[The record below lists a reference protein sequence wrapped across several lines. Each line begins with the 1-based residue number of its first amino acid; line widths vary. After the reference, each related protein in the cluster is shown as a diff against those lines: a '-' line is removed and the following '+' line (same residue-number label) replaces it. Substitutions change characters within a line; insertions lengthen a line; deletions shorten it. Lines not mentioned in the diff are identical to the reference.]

1 MYPIERLNQIE
12 AMCYHTSLDVK
23 QAALESR
30 YQAQMPEGKVWEAVI
45 HANAYSDPAWPVVTA
60 GKSYAFSLLRWG
72 LIPGWAKTEQDAA
85 KLRTMTINCRY
96 ETMYEKPSFRGAAGA
111 GRRCLIPV
119 SGFFEWHTEGKKK
132 YPFYIHPIRQDIVSI
147 AGLWDEW
154 ADPATGELHGTYT
167 MLTQP
172 ANELMAKIHNSKK
185 RMPCLLTKEQEREYL
200 RPSLAS
206 NEVLEL
212 LEEPY
217 AASALQAYSISK
229 LITSLSEP
237 TDVTA
242 VLQPHTYPEI
252 ADLL

>member
-1 MYPIERLNQIE
+1 
-12 AMCYHTSLDVK
+12 MCYHTSLNVQ

-30 YQAQMPEGKVWEAVI
+30 YQVHMPEDKRWESVI
-45 HANAYSDPAWPVVTA
+45 HANAYAVPVWPLVKTQQPDTFA
-60 GKSYAFSLLRWG
+60 MQTWG
-72 LIPGWAKTEQDAA
+72 MIPGWIKTVQDAV

-96 ETMYEKPSFRGAAGA
+96 ETMYEKPSFRGAASA

-119 SGFFEWHTEGKKK
+119 SGFFEWHTKGKNK
-132 YPFYIHPIRQDIVSI
+132 YPFYIQSNRQDIVSI

-154 ADPATGELHGTYT
+154 ADPATGEVHGTYT

-185 RMPCLLTKEQEREYL
+185 RMPCLLTKEQEWEYL

-206 NEVLEL
+206 KEVLEL

-229 LITSLSEP
+229 LITSRSEP
-237 TDVTA
+237 TDVPA

-252 ADLL
+252 ADLLG